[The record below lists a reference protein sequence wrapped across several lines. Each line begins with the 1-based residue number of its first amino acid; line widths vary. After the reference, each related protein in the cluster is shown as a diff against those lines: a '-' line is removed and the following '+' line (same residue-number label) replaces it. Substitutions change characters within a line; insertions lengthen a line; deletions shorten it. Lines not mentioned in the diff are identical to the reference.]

1 MSTDQLS
8 LAPCPSRASSHVTL
22 PSSSL
27 KRSKPAL
34 LKFRVASLLHTL
46 FHTPRTLNSAILWAV
61 QPRLPLS
68 FTLLT
73 SPSSLVRTRSS
84 IAPFLVGSCTTWKR
98 KLSTHS
104 RNLWFLLPC
113 YVVSPKDIWMVEVL
127 HWGPWFLNV
136 KLSLSVCRGS
146 KKKK

>member
-1 MSTDQLS
+1 MVLEYW
-8 LAPCPSRASSHVTL
+8 
-22 PSSSL
+22 
-27 KRSKPAL
+27 PAL
-34 LKFRVASLLHTL
+34 LGPSSLQVFIPSHPAKQFPEEFEVCSPEVQSSKLGVHLSDTL
-46 FHTPRTLNSAILWAV
+46 ILNCSISWSL
-61 QPRLPLS
+61 LPLS

-73 SPSSLVRTRSS
+73 GPSSLMRIRSS
-84 IAPFLVGSCTTWKR
+84 IAPLLLGSCTSWKR